1 MFGYYFR
8 LAIASFRRTPGITT
22 LMVAAIAV
30 GIGVCVMSLT
40 IYHSMSGNPIWWKSD
55 QLYAVTMDDWS
66 PNEPADMNRP
76 SLPPDQLS
84 YRDAMAVWR
93 SDIPLRKTIM
103 HETAGIVSGQGPNG
117 PIVPMNTVTRVTTGD
132 FFAMFDVPFR
142 YGRGWDSRADTAP
155 EPVIVLSAETNNK
168 LFGGANSV
176 SRTLRWND
184 REFRIIGVL
193 DDWQPTPRFYD
204 LNTGDFAATEQAFI
218 PWGWGDAL
226 ELGTFGSSSCW
237 RPESLTTFR
246 EFQSSNCVWIQA
258 WVELPNA
265 AARSRMQA
273 FLDAYTDN
281 ERKAGRFQRPRNN
294 RLTDVDQWLKDQEV
308 IKSDNR
314 VLVGLSF
321 AFLTVCL
328 INTVGL
334 LLAKFLNGASISG
347 VRRALGARRRDL
359 FMQHMVEV
367 SVIALA
373 GATLGLGLGALGLKG
388 FRALYSLNTV
398 FNRGGGLQ
406 SLAHI
411 DVASVTIAI
420 VLAVVATFA
429 AGIYPA
435 WRIGRIQPAVY
446 LKNQ

>member
-1 MFGYYFR
+1 MIGYYFR
-8 LAIASFRRTPGITT
+8 LAIASFRRTPGITV

-30 GIGVCVMSLT
+30 GIAVCVMSLT
-40 IYHSMSGNPIWWKSD
+40 IYHSMSGNPIWWKSG

-66 PNEPADMNRP
+66 PNEPADVNRP
-76 SLPPDQLS
+76 TLPPDQLS

-103 HETAGIVSGQGPNG
+103 YETAGIVSGQGPNG
-117 PIVPMNTVTRVTTGD
+117 PIVPANTVTRVTTGD
-132 FFAMFDVPFR
+132 FFSMFEVPFQ
-142 YGRGWDSRADTAP
+142 YGSGWDSRADTAP
-155 EPVIVLSAETNNK
+155 APVIVLSAEMNDK

-176 SRTLRWND
+176 GRTLRWND
-184 REFRIIGVL
+184 NEFRVVGVL
-193 DDWQPTPRFYD
+193 ENWQPAPRFYD
-204 LNTGDFAATEQAFI
+204 LNTGDFSATEQAFI

-226 ELGTFGSSSCW
+226 ELGTYGSSSCW
-237 RPESLTTFR
+237 RPESLLTFR
-246 EFQSSNCVWIQA
+246 EFQNSNCVWIQA

-265 AARSRMQA
+265 AARTRMQA

-294 RLTDVDQWLKDQEV
+294 RLTDVDHWLKDQEV
-308 IKSDNR
+308 VQSDNR

-367 SVIALA
+367 SLIAVA
-373 GATLGLGLGALGLKG
+373 GAALGLGLGALGLKG
-388 FRALYSLNTV
+388 FRALYELSTI

-406 SLAHI
+406 ALAHI
-411 DVASVTIAI
+411 DVASVMIAI
-420 VLAVVATFA
+420 ALAVVATFA

>member
-1 MFGYYFR
+1 
-8 LAIASFRRTPGITT
+8 
-22 LMVAAIAV
+22 V
-30 GIGVCVMSLT
+30 
-40 IYHSMSGNPIWWKSD
+40 
-55 QLYAVTMDDWS
+55 
-66 PNEPADMNRP
+66 
-76 SLPPDQLS
+76 
-84 YRDAMAVWR
+84 
-93 SDIPLRKTIM
+93 
-103 HETAGIVSGQGPNG
+103 
-117 PIVPMNTVTRVTTGD
+117 
-132 FFAMFDVPFR
+132 
-142 YGRGWDSRADTAP
+142 
-155 EPVIVLSAETNNK
+155 
-168 LFGGANSV
+168 
-176 SRTLRWND
+176 
-184 REFRIIGVL
+184 
-193 DDWQPTPRFYD
+193 
-204 LNTGDFAATEQAFI
+204 FI

-226 ELGTFGSSSCW
+226 ELSTFGSSSCW

-308 IKSDNR
+308 VQSDNR

-359 FMQHMVEV
+359 FTQHMIEV
-367 SVIALA
+367 GVIALA

-388 FRALYSLNTV
+388 FRALYSLNTL

-406 SLAHI
+406 TLAHI